1 LNEVKNQNKTDFVNT
16 INYNLKVAQSKFDFL
31 KSKNQQIDKSP
42 GEQNKKLSIKIED
55 NLQKIGLRLEHFI
68 KSGRA
73 LDEDI
78 EQSFLDTIKELEWR
92 LKEFDLFVQ
101 NKDPKLRRVNK

>member
-1 LNEVKNQNKTDFVNT
+1 MARLLAAAGREYSRVCDPVYKE
-16 INYNLKVAQSKFDFL
+16 ISAE
-31 KSKNQQIDKSP
+31 SP

-101 NKDPKLRRVNK
+101 NKDLKLRHVNK